1 MIVTNAYKYLI
12 SRCKLEHDC
21 DDTKVTRRGFTL
33 IELVLVLMILAIL
46 AGSAMSMV
54 STQVDQARFE
64 STQQTLQAIDRA
76 VLGPKHARAADGSRS
91 VSGFVADCGRLPY
104 SLEELYIRPTSA
116 FVPPFQSG
124 NPTGD
129 AEVTVSGGWN
139 GPYVQPAIGA
149 TSLPDG
155 WASGLGLYNSEG
167 DLADS
172 DDGLGILR
180 SLGRD
185 QAVGG
190 TNYDADLSLIFE
202 SGNGAVTAGL
212 ATQEENRWQKTL
224 IVHVFYDDPD
234 DESYTNPDPINGDK
248 IVVRLYGPTLDD
260 SGDVILGT
268 IAQEMTPESYSPDA
282 PVTLTFAAEPIGPR
296 IIRAYQLDGGDTPET
311 KEDPFGDDTVNAVSV
326 PTRVV
331 ISRETSSL
339 QLILRDTTP

>member
-1 MIVTNAYKYLI
+1 MIVTNAYKHLI
-12 SRCKLEHDC
+12 SRCKLEHDF
-21 DDTKVTRRGFTL
+21 DDANNTRRGFTL

-76 VLGPKHARAADGSRS
+76 VLGPRDARAADGSRS

-104 SLEELYIRPTSA
+104 SLEELYIHPAS
-116 FVPPFQSG
+116 VPQFQSG

-129 AEVTVSGGWN
+129 AEVIVSGGWN
-139 GPYVQPAIGA
+139 GPYAQPAIGA

-155 WASGLGLYNSEG
+155 WASGLGLYNSDG
-167 DLADS
+167 NS
-172 DDGLGILR
+172 DASKALGILR

-202 SGNGAVTAGL
+202 ADADAVTAGL
-212 ATQEENRWQKTL
+212 ATQVENRWQKLLT
-224 IVHVFYDDPD
+224 VYVYYDD
-234 DESYTNPDPINGDK
+234 SSTNPDPTNGDK

-260 SGDVILGT
+260 SGNVILGT
-268 IAQEMTPESYSPDA
+268 IAQEILESYSSDG

-311 KEDPFGDDTVNAVSV
+311 NEELSSDSNLKAFSV

-339 QLILRDTTP
+339 QLILRDTP

>member
-1 MIVTNAYKYLI
+1 MSVTKAYKHLI
-12 SRCKLEHDC
+12 NCCKLERDC
-21 DDTKVTRRGFTL
+21 DDANTTRRGFTL

-76 VLGPKHARAADGSRS
+76 VLGPEHARAADGSRS

-104 SLEELYIRPTSA
+104 SLEELYIRPAS
-116 FVPPFQSG
+116 VPQFFSG
-124 NPTGD
+124 KPSGVNESTNAD
-129 AEVTVSGGWN
+129 NDVIVSGGWN

-167 DLADS
+167 DLAAS
-172 DDGLGILR
+172 EGLGVLR

-202 SGNGAVTAGL
+202 AGAGAVTAGL
-212 ATQEENRWQKTL
+212 ATQVENRWQKPL
-224 IVHVFYDDPD
+224 IVYVYYDD
-234 DESYTNPDPINGDK
+234 SSTNPDPANGDK

-260 SGDVILGT
+260 SGNVTLGT
-268 IAQEMTPESYSPDA
+268 IAQEILESYSSDGPL
-282 PVTLTFAAEPIGPR
+282 TLTFAEELPIGPR
-296 IIRAYQLDGGDTPET
+296 MIRAYQLLSASNPQPNE
-311 KEDPFGDDTVNAVSV
+311 ELSDDSNLEAVSV

-339 QLILRDTTP
+339 QLILRDTP

>member
-1 MIVTNAYKYLI
+1 MSVTNAYKHLI
-12 SRCKLEHDC
+12 DCCKLEHDC
-21 DDTKVTRRGFTL
+21 DYANTTRRGFTL

-46 AGSAMSMV
+46 AGSAVSMV

-76 VLGPKHARAADGSRS
+76 VLGPKHARAANGSRS

-104 SLEELYIRPTSA
+104 SLEELYIRPSS
-116 FVPPFQSG
+116 VPQFFNGKPSG
-124 NPTGD
+124 VDESTNAD
-129 AEVTVSGGWN
+129 NDVIVSGGWN

-155 WASGLGLYNSEG
+155 WASGLVLYNSNG
-167 DLADS
+167 DLAAS
-172 DDGLGILR
+172 EGLGILR

-202 SGNGAVTAGL
+202 AEQNAVDAGL
-212 ATQEENRWQKTL
+212 ATQVENRWKKPL
-224 IVHVFYDDPD
+224 LVYVYYED
-234 DESYTNPDPINGDK
+234 SSTNPNPTNGDK
-248 IVVRLYGPTLDD
+248 IVVRLYGPTSDN
-260 SGDVILGT
+260 SGNVTLGT
-268 IAQEMTPESYSPDA
+268 IAQQTRELNVEDGPI

-296 IIRAYQLDGGDTPET
+296 IIRAYQLGVTPEP
-311 KEDPFGDDTVNAVSV
+311 ELNEELLGDSSAVSV

-339 QLILRDTTP
+339 QLILRDTP

>member
-1 MIVTNAYKYLI
+1 MIVNNAYKHLI

-104 SLEELYIRPTSA
+104 SLEELYIKPAPA

-124 NPTGD
+124 NPAGD

-155 WASGLGLYNSEG
+155 WASGLGLYNSAGG
-167 DLADS
+167 DVTAS
-172 DDGLGILR
+172 GALGILR

-190 TNYDADLSLIFE
+190 TNYDADLTLIFE
-202 SGNGAVTAGL
+202 AGAGAVTAEL
-212 ATQEENRWQKTL
+212 ATQEENRWQKPL
-224 IVHVFYDDPD
+224 IVYVYYDD
-234 DESYTNPDPINGDK
+234 SSTNPDPDNGDK

-260 SGDVILGT
+260 SGNVTLGT
-268 IAQEMTPESYSPDA
+268 IAQEIQTYSSDG

-296 IIRAYQLDGGDTPET
+296 VIRAYQLNGGDTPET
-311 KEDPFGDDTVNAVSV
+311 MEDPFGENTVNAVSV

-339 QLILRDTTP
+339 QLILRDTP